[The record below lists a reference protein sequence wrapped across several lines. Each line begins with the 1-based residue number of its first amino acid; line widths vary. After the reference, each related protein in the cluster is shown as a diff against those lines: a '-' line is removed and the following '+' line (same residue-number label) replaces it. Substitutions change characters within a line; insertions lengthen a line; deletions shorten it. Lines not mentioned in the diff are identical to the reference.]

1 MISVTR
7 NTVAM
12 EGNHAVAYA
21 VKQTK
26 PQVLSVFPI
35 APQTTMLEK
44 LAEYIERGE
53 LKAELIKVEGEH
65 SALAAVYGAAISGSR
80 VFTATSSQGLLYMG
94 EMIYWVGGERVPIVS
109 AVATRAIAEPW
120 SIWDDHQDF
129 FTKRDSSWIMMM
141 AENVQ
146 DAYDMTI
153 QAFKIS
159 EDKKVLLPVMVGFD
173 GFILTHTMERLEV
186 LDDEDVERFV
196 PPREFNLVEF
206 NDPINVGPLAQPDD
220 YMKFK
225 RDAMIAMRQS
235 EEVIERTAHEYA
247 NLSGRDQDGMIE
259 CFNCNDAEYVFL
271 TAGAWSGDSKEA
283 VRRMRKEGKKVGLIK
298 LRVIRPFPEKIREV
312 VRGVSKIVVFDMEY
326 SFGFGGI
333 LAGELKSKLYGSG
346 IEIMS
351 VIAGLGGKD
360 VRPTHFQKAMNDVI
374 SGEKFQERWLND

>member
-1 MISVTR
+1 
-7 NTVAM
+7 
-12 EGNHAVAYA
+12 
-21 VKQTK
+21 
-26 PQVLSVFPI
+26 
-35 APQTTMLEK
+35 
-44 LAEYIERGE
+44 
-53 LKAELIKVEGEH
+53 
-65 SALAAVYGAAISGSR
+65 
-80 VFTATSSQGLLYMG
+80 
-94 EMIYWVGGERVPIVS
+94 
-109 AVATRAIAEPW
+109 
-120 SIWDDHQDF
+120 
-129 FTKRDSSWIMMM
+129 
-141 AENVQ
+141 
-146 DAYDMTI
+146 MTI

-173 GFILTHTMERLEV
+173 GFILTHTMERLEI

-196 PPREFNLVEF
+196 PPREFNLVDF
-206 NDPINVGPLAQPDD
+206 SDPINVGPLAQPDD

-271 TAGAWSGDSKEA
+271 TAGAWSGDAKEA

-298 LRVIRPFPEKIREV
+298 LRVIRPFPEKVREV
-312 VRGVSKIVVFDMEY
+312 VRGVSKIVVFDREY

-360 VRPTHFQKAMNDVI
+360 VRPTHFQKVMNDVI